1 MSPFGGFD
9 MPIQYSSIEEEH
21 RAVRTACGVFD
32 VSHMG
37 EVIVTGPDAT
47 EFVNY
52 IFTNDV
58 SKAADGQCLYGM
70 MLHSGNDAALTLAIS
85 VSGSE
90 AAFVRQM
97 NLRARALGL
106 TQTHFANPHGLDSGE
121 NYSTALDLAHL
132 AQAALQNAQL
142 RAVVSTKTA
151 VCAGRTLTNHNKLLW
166 RYDGCIGVKTGYPRH
181 AGRSLVSAAERDGRM
196 LIAVT
201 ISDPDDW
208 RDHTAL
214 LDYGFA
220 VLGRDTPVYPQNR
233 RIVWKNECK
242 KFWRAAQASRAAGRR
257 S

>member
-1 MSPFGGFD
+1 MYLKKD
-9 MPIQYSSIEEEH
+9 ETLT
-21 RAVRTACGVFD
+21 RRD
-32 VSHMG
+32 L
-37 EVIVTGPDAT
+37 
-47 EFVNY
+47 
-52 IFTNDV
+52 
-58 SKAADGQCLYGM
+58 LYGM

-166 RYDGCIGVKTGYPRH
+166 RYDGCIGVKTGYTRH
-181 AGRSLVSAAERDGRM
+181 AGRILVSAAERDGRM

-233 RIVWKNECK
+233 RIVWKKNDCK